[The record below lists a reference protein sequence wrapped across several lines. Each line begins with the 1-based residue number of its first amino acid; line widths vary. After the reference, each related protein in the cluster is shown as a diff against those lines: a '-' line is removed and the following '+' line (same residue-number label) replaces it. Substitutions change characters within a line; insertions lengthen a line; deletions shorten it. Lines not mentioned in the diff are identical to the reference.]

1 MRSKINKVVIAL
13 FSLLLTVSFSAE
25 AGYKS
30 SYNSSY
36 RSSYKSSSSS
46 RSYSTPS
53 SSTSIKSSSSSYSS
67 KPLSTGTKA
76 ATVGAGAA
84 ISAGAVS
91 ASEKSS
97 GGLAGSKDAEAT
109 SKSASSGTVGA
120 IAAKKSATGA
130 ELVDKKGKIVTS
142 SNTTTKSTNSRG
154 SDSIPGVT
162 NKSSLS
168 YAAPSQNLTK
178 TIIER
183 DRSNGFSWSHLA
195 MLYWLTSSSNSH
207 ASSLSSSD
215 KDWIQQQIKEQESS
229 GESREAAISELKAAG
244 VDTSTLKL
252 ADDNHHADKPSVS
265 FSYDMPKA
273 FTADHVWVFVV
284 TASQDGKQQAP
295 SCELQGATFMAKQDK
310 LFVKWKAPATA
321 GQKTEMKCKAF
332 GGEEVRTLV
341 SA

>member
-1 MRSKINKVVIAL
+1 MCSKISNVIIAL
-13 FSLLLTVSFSAE
+13 FSLFLVVSFSAE

-30 SYNSSY
+30 SYKSSY

-53 SSTSIKSSSSSYSS
+53 TSASSKSSSSSSTS

-76 ATVGAGAA
+76 AVAGAA
-84 ISAGAVS
+84 VSAGAVS
-91 ASEKSS
+91 ASEKGS
-97 GGLAGSKDAEAT
+97 GGLTGSKGGEAT
-109 SKSASSGTVGA
+109 GKSASGATVGG
-120 IAAKKSATGA
+120 IAVKKSVTGA
-130 ELVDKKGKIVTS
+130 ELVDKKGKIATS
-142 SNTTTKSTNSRG
+142 SNTTTKSANSRG

-162 NKSSLS
+162 KKTSLD
-168 YAAPSQNLTK
+168 YAAPSQNLIK

-195 MLYWLTSSSNSH
+195 MLYWLTSSSNNY
-207 ASSLSSSD
+207 ASSLSSND

-244 VDTSTLKL
+244 VDTSTLKV
-252 ADDNHHADKPSVS
+252 ADNSHHTDKPSVS
-265 FSYDMPKA
+265 FSYDMPKS
-273 FTADHVWVFVV
+273 FTAGHVWVFVV
-284 TASQDGKQQAP
+284 NATQDDKKQAP
-295 SCELQGATFMAKQDK
+295 SCELQGAIFMAEKDK
-310 LFVKWKAPATA
+310 LYVKWKAPETV

-332 GGEEVRTLV
+332 GVDEVKTLV